1 MTDLPADAVVHD
13 GRVSDANAAFYRG
26 QGFLLAPDLL
36 SSGEVEAVRAEGAA
50 VLRGE
55 RGGVEGLVETAPDA
69 TDREVLAAYNAIH
82 FPHKVSERIA
92 DVVVHPALANVL
104 AEIVSPN
111 VKCMQSM
118 LFTKGPGKPGQSWH
132 QDEYFIPTRD
142 RSLTGVWIAVDD
154 ADEENGCLWVVPG
167 SHRPAVI
174 RRRVPYDGDQFGD
187 ADTTELSGEDEAA
200 AVPVPVASGGVLFF
214 DGHLLHASNRNTSSD
229 RTRVALVLHTMS
241 AESMLPWDN
250 GGRLE
255 PTADMRDVV
264 LVTGEDPHAWKGTAD
279 LHVPFLRPDKMV
291 HADQH

>member
-1 MTDLPADAVVHD
+1 MNTLSTDALVLE
-13 GRVSDANAAFYRG
+13 GRVSDANAAFYRDH
-26 QGFLLAPDLL
+26 GFLLARDLL
-36 SSGEVEAVRAEGAA
+36 PAEEVAGIRSEAAA

-55 RGGVEGLVETAPDA
+55 RGDIEGLLDLPAGASDL
-69 TDREVLAAYNAIH
+69 EVLAAYNAVH
-82 FPHKVSERIA
+82 FPHKVSDGLLE
-92 DVVVHPALANVL
+92 VVTHPAIAGVL
-104 AEIVSPN
+104 QAVIGPN

-154 ADEENGCLWVVPG
+154 ADEDNGCLWVVPG

-174 RRRVPYDGDQFGD
+174 RRRVPYSGDQFGD
-187 ADTTELSGEDEAA
+187 ADTTELSDADLEA
-200 AVPVPVASGGVLFF
+200 AVPVPVPSGSVLFF
-214 DGHLLHASNRNTSSD
+214 DGHLFHASNRNTTDD

-264 LVTGEDPHAWKGTAD
+264 MVAGSDPHAWKGTED